1 MFFDGSLFFLF
12 IKEFCKPLSREHS
25 CKTIMLL
32 KQFNIHLRIRS
43 QSRVLPRSE
52 SQKPKFSRVKMKFPS
67 VKQKLS
73 RVKIT
78 WLTWT
83 NKGENILF
91 SIYYVLH
98 LCSEMR
104 KGNILSYVQTVGM
117 EQIGYF

>member
-1 MFFDGSLFFLF
+1 MLFDGSFFFLLF

-52 SQKPKFSRVKMKFPS
+52 PQKPKFSRVKMKFRR

-78 WLTWT
+78 WLIWT
-83 NKGENILF
+83 DKGENTQF
-91 SIYYVLH
+91 SIYYVLY

-104 KGNILSYVQTVGM
+104 KGNTLSYVQTVGM
-117 EQIGYF
+117 ERID